1 MNRYYCPFCSSTYQF
16 NSMSSDGTLI
26 CGLCGDQLV
35 KKPFLNSK
43 RIIASLAAFA
53 FLAPLILMIIYTVKD
68 FTNEKRLNNPE
79 SIVLRLSVNNE

>member
-16 NSMSSDGTLI
+16 NSISSDGTLI

-35 KKPFLNSK
+35 KKPLLNSR
-43 RIIASLAAFA
+43 RIIALLAALA
-53 FLAPLILMIIYTVKD
+53 FLIPLILMIIYAVND

-79 SIVLRLSVNNE
+79 SIVLRISVDNE